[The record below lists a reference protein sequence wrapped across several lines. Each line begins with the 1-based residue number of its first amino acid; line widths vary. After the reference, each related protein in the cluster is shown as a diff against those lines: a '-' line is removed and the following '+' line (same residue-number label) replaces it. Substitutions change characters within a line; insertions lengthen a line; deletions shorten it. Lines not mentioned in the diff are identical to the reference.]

1 MTGMTIRLKRI
12 YEPAEEDDGY
22 RILVDRLWPRGI
34 SKDNATIDLWLKEI
48 APSTALRK
56 WFSHDP
62 EKWDE
67 FKSRYFAELDGRS
80 HYLQTRILINLI
92 RTTNI
97 TLIYS
102 SRDTEHNQAVA
113 LREYLES
120 HRNK

>member
-1 MTGMTIRLKRI
+1 MDIFLKRI
-12 YEPAEEDDGY
+12 YEASEVEDGY
-22 RILVDRLWPRGI
+22 RVLVDRLWPRGI
-34 SKDNATIDLWLKEI
+34 SKAHAKVDLWLKEI

-67 FKSRYFAELDGRS
+67 FKSRYFAELDNSR
-80 HYLQTRILINLI
+80 YIKPLIKTI
-92 RTTNI
+92 HETNV

-102 SRDTEHNQAVA
+102 SRDTQHNHAVV
-113 LREYLES
+113 LHEYLES